1 MMHKCVRPEKKE
13 CMPDTTTA
21 VRRSGVNPVAA
32 RGCSQHRSYLRLA
45 TYGSPPHLAH
55 SSSNSRGRISAPR
68 LRGRP
73 LSSSDSSHISMSSR
87 PATSS
92 TGGFCGCSSIWRAIH
107 CPSKCAN
114 HQPLTPP
121 LSRSSWRTN
130 GIRKKRCGRASFFF
144 FDGGGGAAPRALAAD
159 CSASGAR
166 ASDLV
171 CALFWF
177 FIFHAWYTLRRRWNS
192 SRQASSRSTS
202 HDVLIVSRRSAYF
215 HLLRSCFL
223 CSASCFL
230 FPKLYCTPPA
240 LALRRLACPVAACA
254 LASSDSTCDVLPSAP
269 AWSMASRMASSWSR
283 RSCSSCAASS
293 MAARLRA
300 FSASITLVSLDSF
313 SALMR
318 AFSSSRAASSSS
330 FFCSASIFLRAS
342 ISASS
347 AFWRSSSS
355 CFLRR
360 SSSICCAILR
370 SRSASSAIF
379 CFSCSFLIDASCLSI
394 CAFIA
399 VSSFLTCSAVID
411 ASDCTLAHV
420 FLRSSSTDCTC
431 ACIFSLFLGNFSTV
445 LNKSVTCDSSF
456 LRPANP
462 RARGACWRRAM
473 NILTTRCM
481 MIAAVPRARIFDAN
495 LSDETHAQAIFFQRC
510 LTSHESTFSTSFTK
524 FSGSDFMIV
533 SNSANFPGRKKTR
546 ETPNW
551 KSSSFMPSALNS
563 ALANVR
569 GSRAASSGGRTALYM
584 SYRSLNRVR
593 DGYPPCIRS
602 STETIPAHCSCD
614 RIISA
619 VNTFDFINEFGL
631 TQRTNDARQLLSFSN
646 STASA
651 FLNLSPSE
659 INVSLPRFGR
669 GSPGRGVKILTR
681 NGSDDASIKNARSAV
696 SASLFFSMKPSTSY
710 PTAPAKWRMMKPS
723 SSRIFEYPAIFDLR
737 GSCRRK
743 WFLYVE

>member
-230 FPKLYCTPPA
+230 
-240 LALRRLACPVAACA
+240 LANCVTASVFLFLRRAPPDAVT
-254 LASSDSTCDVLPSAP
+254 LASSDNASVGLDASI
-269 AWSMASRMASSWSR
+269 ASRMASSWSR
-283 RSCSSCAASS
+283 RSCSRAAASS
-293 MAARLRA
+293 ASLRR
-300 FSASITLVSLDSF
+300 ASLFLSCSFLLLSSF

-318 AFSSSRAASSSS
+318 SFSRRSASASASLRACSSICLRRAASSS
-330 FFCSASIFLRAS
+330 AFLRAASASCLALRSFS
-342 ISASS
+342 ISSAS
-347 AFWRSSSS
+347 
-355 CFLRR
+355 FLRR
-360 SSSICCAILR
+360 SA
-370 SRSASSAIF
+370 SASSF
-379 CFSCSFLIDASCLSI
+379 CFSCSFLMAASCLSHLALI
-394 CAFIA
+394 
-399 VSSFLTCSAVID
+399 SSLIFLTSARVILSELRTLPMA
-411 ASDCTLAHV
+411 AS
-420 FLRSSSTDCTC
+420 RSPRMPSMAAS
-431 ACIFSLFLGNFSTV
+431 ILSLFFMPSTV
-445 LNKSVTCDSSF
+445 L
-456 LRPANP
+456 
-462 RARGACWRRAM
+462 
-473 NILTTRCM
+473 
-481 MIAAVPRARIFDAN
+481 
-495 LSDETHAQAIFFQRC
+495 
-510 LTSHESTFSTSFTK
+510 
-524 FSGSDFMIV
+524 
-533 SNSANFPGRKKTR
+533 
-546 ETPNW
+546 
-551 KSSSFMPSALNS
+551 FMPSIWPVSCLSS
-563 ALANVR
+563 AMPMYR
-569 GSRAASSGGRTALYM
+569 GRWAFFIKYILMTFCMMTA
-584 SYRSLNRVR
+584 
-593 DGYPPCIRS
+593 
-602 STETIPAHCSCD
+602 
-614 RIISA
+614 
-619 VNTFDFINEFGL
+619 
-631 TQRTNDARQLLSFSN
+631 
-646 STASA
+646 
-651 FLNLSPSE
+651 
-659 INVSLPRFGR
+659 
-669 GSPGRGVKILTR
+669 
-681 NGSDDASIKNARSAV
+681 
-696 SASLFFSMKPSTSY
+696 
-710 PTAPAKWRMMKPS
+710 APAR
-723 SSRIFEYPAIFDLR
+723 
-737 GSCRRK
+737 
-743 WFLYVE
+743 